1 MDRLAELSNRLA
13 ELSKRMDRIKVL
25 MDASDKNIE
34 QMLAIFASEYIGYD
48 KCPLRV
54 ACHPDSDLKDHISDV
69 TNCYISW
76 LMYLEANDE

>member
-1 MDRLAELSNRLA
+1 MDKLE

-25 MDASDKNIE
+25 MDASGHNIE
-34 QMLAIFASEYIGYD
+34 QMLAIFASDFIECD

-54 ACHPDSDLKDHISDV
+54 KCHPDSDLKDHISDV